1 MKLSNVKK
9 LVELLIIKR
18 NTAVIRPDEIVLLDE
33 LQYLLAID
41 NKMFPVSNV
50 MECVCE
56 LDESTIEFEIEENKC
71 SVCGLPL
78 CISK

>member
-18 NTAVIRPDEIVLLDE
+18 NTVVIRPDEFVLLDE

-41 NKMFPVSNV
+41 NMMFQVSNA
-50 MECVCE
+50 MECTCE
-56 LDESTIEFEIEENKC
+56 LNESTIESEIEENKC

-78 CISK
+78 CVS